1 MPSLLPIGGSIRLNA
16 SVGGAATV
24 MRQANGGFAAPDHVS
39 HGLDVFT
46 LCWGASSILALERPG

>member
-1 MPSLLPIGGSIRLNA
+1 
-16 SVGGAATV
+16 